1 MKSILKVKK
10 IKTKLIA
17 LLLLLI
23 AFAGITI
30 SSIFIRHFYITT
42 KQNIASDLQT
52 ISDNGALLVN
62 EKINTTKTA
71 LEILSRMPELR
82 DPNLHPR
89 EKAAIIDRELQYN
102 KAFLRFSFTPA
113 GGTGFCATGP
123 SYNAA
128 NSEWFRTAMSGK
140 FFITEPYFAMM
151 DKKFIC
157 LLAVPVFDGEKVIG
171 VLGIDTLAESLS
183 VLVKTT
189 PVGQA
194 GYCSINGR
202 DGTVIADPDEGAV
215 RDQENPILLAKSNQA
230 FSQIGTFIEQSLN
243 GKQEPSIVQY
253 KGTDYIISAS
263 KVPISGWLFTA
274 RLPYQELKAPIITS
288 LFQMLGI
295 IILIFIIA
303 DIIAIFFARRIS
315 TPLRNITTAL

>member
-23 AFAGITI
+23 AFTSLSI

-42 KQNIASDLQT
+42 KQ
-52 ISDNGALLVN
+52 
-62 EKINTTKTA
+62 
-71 LEILSRMPELR
+71 
-82 DPNLHPR
+82 
-89 EKAAIIDRELQYN
+89 
-102 KAFLRFSFTPA
+102 
-113 GGTGFCATGP
+113 
-123 SYNAA
+123 
-128 NSEWFRTAMSGK
+128 
-140 FFITEPYFAMM
+140 
-151 DKKFIC
+151 
-157 LLAVPVFDGEKVIG
+157 
-171 VLGIDTLAESLS
+171 
-183 VLVKTT
+183 
-189 PVGQA
+189 
-194 GYCSINGR
+194 
-202 DGTVIADPDEGAV
+202 
-215 RDQENPILLAKSNQA
+215 NPILLAKSNQA

-315 TPLRNITTAL
+315 TPLRNITTALQSISEGDGDLTASLPVNGNDEIAHIAYFLIKLLKKYGHQFYL

>member
-52 ISDNGALLVN
+52 IADDGALLVN

-113 GGTGFCATGP
+113 DGTGFCATGP

-140 FFITEPYFAMM
+140 FFITGTVLCDDGQKIY
-151 DKKFIC
+151 
-157 LLAVPVFDGEKVIG
+157 LLAG
-171 VLGIDTLAESLS
+171 
-183 VLVKTT
+183 
-189 PVGQA
+189 
-194 GYCSINGR
+194 CSC
-202 DGTVIADPDEGAV
+202 
-215 RDQENPILLAKSNQA
+215 
-230 FSQIGTFIEQSLN
+230 F
-243 GKQEPSIVQY
+243 
-253 KGTDYIISAS
+253 
-263 KVPISGWLFTA
+263 
-274 RLPYQELKAPIITS
+274 
-288 LFQMLGI
+288 
-295 IILIFIIA
+295 
-303 DIIAIFFARRIS
+303 
-315 TPLRNITTAL
+315 